1 MHFEEEKLLH
11 QNKRA
16 CDKLAKAQG
25 IVKAI
30 NSADLEEKF
39 LICETLYCGIT
50 DPIPAELLAPE
61 EIKEDE
67 NEKFAS

>member
-1 MHFEEEKLLH
+1 M
-11 QNKRA
+11 
-16 CDKLAKAQG
+16 
-25 IVKAI
+25 KAI
-30 NSADLEEKF
+30 NNADLEEKVSD
-39 LICETLYCGIT
+39 LRETLYCGIT